1 MDHRNAFST
10 AWWTDLWDFG
20 LIFSILISRWMLFS
34 VMVLNVGLLYRV
46 VLPQVRETL
55 MWFRS
60 ITDLFEVCEFCW
72 IMNVSSFSFGIDV
85 MHNSRNHGSDSLYV
99 SHVFSLAEQSVMV
112 WFWHGFLLCNLSEQT
127 GFCFLYFFHHAIVVI
142 WLLIQ
147 VSIYNKKKQMILFC
161 LSTLSIKL
169 NCPKRTVCLKAHLY
183 PLIMINSSKKKLW
196 YILFSEKKKIY
207 SLILDVKCST
217 TVILCTM

>member
-1 MDHRNAFST
+1 
-10 AWWTDLWDFG
+10 
-20 LIFSILISRWMLFS
+20 
-34 VMVLNVGLLYRV
+34 MVLNVGLLYRV

-85 MHNSRNHGSDSLYV
+85 MHNSRNHGSDSLHV

-147 VSIYNKKKQMILFC
+147 VYIYNKKKTNDMVLFVNLIYQTELPKKNC
-161 LSTLSIKL
+161 L
-169 NCPKRTVCLKAHLY
+169 LKATYIY

-196 YILFSEKKKIY
+196 YILFSQKTKDIFFNSWCQMFYYCHSLYYLVVKFCGFLMFVWCCLLFNEIY
-207 SLILDVKCST
+207 YYH
-217 TVILCTM
+217 